1 MTKETSTDNFYRA
14 FEERHR
20 GSRELIKSRLRVY
33 VRFIE
38 PLRLAYAGSKAI
50 DIGCGRGEWLELVNE
65 LGFEGSGVDL
75 DESMLTASRALGLN
89 VERKE
94 AVAYLKTLSSASVA
108 IVSAFHV
115 AEHIEF
121 SVLQTLVQE
130 AHRVLLPGGL
140 LILETPNPE
149 NIVVA
154 GANFYVD
161 PTHQRP
167 IPPQLLSFL
176 PEHYGFE
183 RVKVLRLQESPAL
196 AQTSTLTLL
205 NVLNGV
211 SPDYAVV
218 AQKSGPDE
226 ILAATLPAF
235 NEEYGIS
242 LETLAEKYEQQR
254 IKMEQAFQARAELA
268 ETKAQLTEANC
279 RLQQAEGK
287 AQQAEARATLLQ
299 AELAI
304 RIVEAEAYS
313 SEAEARA
320 VGAEAKAREA
330 EIKAHEAEA
339 RATQL
344 QAELDAV
351 HAANHHHWQLA
362 EARAQ
367 QIEAIYQT
375 YSCRITA
382 PLRRVRLVVRGLTPN
397 AFKPRIKVLLQHAA
411 LYIRRR
417 PRLKNA
423 ALRGLHYFPCLKTR
437 LFRVVTGMAVQT
449 HTKPQTVGAL
459 TSIKMMVAIEHL
471 SEHTQTDSVVFLETP
486 HDFRQ

>member
-1 MTKETSTDNFYRA
+1 MAKEMSTDNFYRA
-14 FEERHR
+14 FEERYR

-50 DIGCGRGEWLELVNE
+50 DIGCGRGEWLELVNG
-65 LGFEGSGVDL
+65 LGFEGRGVDL
-75 DESMLTASRALGLN
+75 DEGMLSVSRAFGLN
-89 VERKE
+89 VECRE
-94 AVAYLKTLSSASVA
+94 AVAYLKTLSSTSVA

-121 SVLQTLVQE
+121 SDLQALVQE

-154 GANFYVD
+154 GANFYLD
-161 PTHQRP
+161 PTHRRP

-176 PEHYGFE
+176 PEYYGFD
-183 RVKVLRLQESPAL
+183 RVKVLRLQEAPAL
-196 AQTSTLTLL
+196 AQSSALTLL

-226 ILAATLPAF
+226 ILAATLPTF

-254 IKMEQAFQARAELA
+254 AKMEQALQVRVELVETSLETLAEKHEQQRAIMEQVLQVRVA
-268 ETKAQLTEANC
+268 LVETKAHLTEANSQI
-279 RLQQAEGK
+279 QQM
-287 AQQAEARATLLQ
+287 
-299 AELAI
+299 
-304 RIVEAEAYS
+304 
-313 SEAEARA
+313 
-320 VGAEAKAREA
+320 EAKTQQ
-330 EIKAHEAEA
+330 AEA

-344 QAELDAV
+344 QSELDAV
-351 HAANHHHWQLA
+351 YAANHHHWQLA
-362 EARAQ
+362 ETRAQ

-375 YSCRITA
+375 YSWRITA
-382 PLRRVRLVVRGLTPN
+382 PLRRVRSAAGGLTPR
-397 AFKPRIKVLLQHAA
+397 AFKPRIKVLLQHTA

-417 PRLKNA
+417 PLLKNA
-423 ALRGLHYFPCLKTR
+423 ALRGLHYFPRLKAR
-437 LFRVVTGMAVQT
+437 LFRVVAGMAVQT
-449 HTKPQTVGAL
+449 PTKAQTVGAL
-459 TSIKMMVAIEHL
+459 TSIKMMMAIERL
-471 SEHTQTDSVVFLETP
+471 NEHTQTDSVVFLEIP
-486 HDFRQ
+486 HDLRQ